1 MQFWKNGRWR
11 RLGRKE
17 GREEGDRSKSRPG
30 KRPKEPWATTT
41 LLKGSPPTGSKKEGR
56 RGENVQLVC
65 YAGDGRLS
73 VARTEKQ
80 PLALSLQVFSRRSLI
95 KSVPTCCL
103 CSKALAEKKQEEHT
117 L

>member
-17 GREEGDRSKSRPG
+17 EREEGDRSRADLENDRRSPG
-30 KRPKEPWATTT
+30 QL
-41 LLKGSPPTGSKKEGR
+41 LLKGSLPTGSKKGGG

-73 VARTEKQ
+73 VAQTEKQ

-95 KSVPTCCL
+95 KSVPTCYL